1 MAGFVLR
8 VTPETL
14 ERKAGEIS
22 TEIEAVKTA
31 FDKIDEEVRGSKQ
44 YWEGDASDAHIKY
57 YNSIKDEL
65 YKTVSRLKENPKKL
79 LTMAGIYK
87 EGENENKATAQILSA
102 DIIL

>member
-14 ERKAGEIS
+14 EKKAGDIS
-22 TEIEAVKTA
+22 TEIDTIKTA

-57 YNSIKDEL
+57 YNSIKDDL
-65 YKTVSRLKENPKKL
+65 HKTITKLKDNPKKL

-87 EGENENKATAQILSA
+87 EGENENAAAAQILSA
-102 DIIL
+102 DVIL